1 MMDSFADAYMG
12 ERHVSFGGSGGEPE
26 DGTREWLLLTRDRVK
41 SALHSLRSDRD
52 AVERMFDRMERS
64 GAWVELNHPKLKRPF
79 RSFDEFCASATGFG
93 RTVSEMR
100 SRIGK
105 LALPPQQ
112 GGVAALAEPGEI
124 GNGRGRGNNVTSTD
138 RGNSAGY
145 LVAKIKR
152 DAPEFAE
159 RLALGEFAS
168 ARACARAAGIKVSE
182 DKPLTVLR
190 RAWKRATPAERATF
204 LAEAAERA
212 Q

>member
-1 MMDSFADAYMG
+1 MDSFVDAYMG

-64 GAWVELNHPKLKRPF
+64 GAWVELTHPKLKRPF

-93 RTVSEMR
+93 RTVSELR

-112 GGVAALAEPGEI
+112 GGVAALATHGGDRTKQSDI
-124 GNGRGRGNNVTSTD
+124 VTLSD
-138 RGNSAGY
+138 RGNSVGY

-159 RLALGEFAS
+159 RLAAGEFAS

-190 RAWKRATPAERATF
+190 RAWKRATPTERATF
-204 LAEAAERA
+204 LAEAVEGA